1 VSTRSIWEQLQH
13 IAIVWTYQDEQ
24 QMRDFVKSIDVL
36 LQQKK
41 FAHALIIV
49 NVPKDLDKKTLP
61 PHFLIYYNSPADFSM
76 FGKLKDVQLE
86 AELQKNYDLLLWFGS
101 PESKIKGLLQKSN
114 IKQWLG
120 INEVDPL
127 FDMLLN
133 TQQTTPAGQL
143 EFIQHTL
150 QRIQS

>member
-24 QMRDFVKSIDVL
+24 QMRDFVKAIDVL

>member
-13 IAIVWTYQDEQ
+13 VAIVWTYQDEQ
-24 QMRDFVKSIDVL
+24 QMRDFVKAIDVL
-36 LQQKK
+36 LLQKK

-61 PHFLIYYNSPADFSM
+61 PHFLIYYNSPADYSL

-86 AELQKNYDLLLWFGS
+86 AELHKNYDLLLWFGS
-101 PESKIKGLLQKSN
+101 PDSKIKGLLQKTK

>member
-1 VSTRSIWEQLQH
+1 VSTRSIWEQLQQ

-24 QMRDFVKSIDVL
+24 QMHDFVKAIDQL
-36 LQQKK
+36 LLQKK

-49 NVPKDLDKKTLP
+49 NVPKDLDKKNLP
-61 PHFLIYYNSPADFSM
+61 PHFLIYYNSPADYSL

-86 AELQKNYDLLLWFGS
+86 AELHKKYDLLLWFGS
-101 PESKIKGLLQKSN
+101 PESKIKGLLKKTN

-143 EFIQHTL
+143 EFIQQTL
-150 QRIQS
+150 QRIQT

>member
-24 QMRDFVKSIDVL
+24 QMRDFVKAIDVL
-36 LQQKK
+36 LLQKK

-61 PHFLIYYNSPADFSM
+61 PHFLIYYNSPVDYSL

-86 AELQKNYDLLLWFGS
+86 AELHKNYDLLLWFGS
-101 PESKIKGLLQKSN
+101 PESKIKGLLQKTN

>member
-24 QMRDFVKSIDVL
+24 QMRAFVKAIDVL
-36 LQQKK
+36 LLQKK

-61 PHFLIYYNSPADFSM
+61 PHFLIYYNSPADYSL

-86 AELQKNYDLLLWFGS
+86 AELHKNYDLLLWFGS
-101 PESKIKGLLQKSN
+101 PASKIKGLLQKTN

>member
-1 VSTRSIWEQLQH
+1 
-13 IAIVWTYQDEQ
+13 
-24 QMRDFVKSIDVL
+24 
-36 LQQKK
+36 
-41 FAHALIIV
+41 
-49 NVPKDLDKKTLP
+49 
-61 PHFLIYYNSPADFSM
+61 LIYYNSPADYSL

-86 AELQKNYDLLLWFGS
+86 AELNKNYDLLLWFGS
-101 PESKIKGLLQKSN
+101 PESKIKGLLQKTN

>member
-1 VSTRSIWEQLQH
+1 
-13 IAIVWTYQDEQ
+13 
-24 QMRDFVKSIDVL
+24 MRDFVKAIDVL
-36 LQQKK
+36 LLQKK

-61 PHFLIYYNSPADFSM
+61 PHFLIYYNSPADYSL

-86 AELQKNYDLLLWFGS
+86 AELHKNYDLLLWFGS
-101 PESKIKGLLQKSN
+101 PASKIKGLLQKTK

>member
-13 IAIVWTYQDEQ
+13 IAIVWAYQDEQ
-24 QMRDFVKSIDVL
+24 QMRDFVKAIDVL
-36 LQQKK
+36 LLQKK

-61 PHFLIYYNSPADFSM
+61 PHFLIYYNSPADYSL

-101 PESKIKGLLQKSN
+101 PESKIKGLLQKTS
-114 IKQWLG
+114 IKKWLG

>member
-1 VSTRSIWEQLQH
+1 MSTRSIWEQLQH

-24 QMRDFVKSIDVL
+24 QMRDFVKAIDVL
-36 LQQKK
+36 LLQKK

-49 NVPKDLDKKTLP
+49 NVPKDIDKKTLP
-61 PHFLIYYNSPADFSM
+61 PHFLIYYNSPADYSL

-86 AELQKNYDLLLWFGS
+86 AELHKNYDLLLWFGS
-101 PESKIKGLLQKSN
+101 PESKIKGLLQKTK

>member
-1 VSTRSIWEQLQH
+1 MSTRSIWEQLQH

-24 QMRDFVKSIDVL
+24 QMRDFVKAIDVL

-120 INEVDPL
+120 INKVDPL

>member
-24 QMRDFVKSIDVL
+24 QMRDFVKAIDVL
-36 LQQKK
+36 LLQKK

-61 PHFLIYYNSPADFSM
+61 PHFLIYYNSPADYSL

-86 AELQKNYDLLLWFGS
+86 AELHKNYDLLLWFGS
-101 PESKIKGLLQKSN
+101 PASKIKGLLQKTN

>member
-1 VSTRSIWEQLQH
+1 MRSIWEQLQQ
-13 IAIVWTYQDEQ
+13 IAIVWTYQDAQ
-24 QMRDFVKSIDVL
+24 QMRDFVKAIDQL
-36 LQQKK
+36 LAQKK

-61 PHFLIYYNSPADFSM
+61 PHFLIYYNSPADYSM

-86 AELQKNYDLLLWFGS
+86 AELHKKYDLLLWFGS
-101 PESKIKGLLQKSN
+101 PESKIKGLLKKTN

-120 INEVDPL
+120 INEVDPQ

-143 EFIQHTL
+143 EFIQNTL

>member
-1 VSTRSIWEQLQH
+1 LSTRSIWEQIQQ

-24 QMRDFVKSIDVL
+24 QMRAFVKAIDQL
-36 LQQKK
+36 LQRKK
-41 FAHALIIV
+41 FKHALIVV

-61 PHFLIYYNSPADFSM
+61 PHFLIYYNSPSDFSL

-86 AELQKNYDLLLWFGS
+86 AELQKKYDLLLWFGT
-101 PESKIKGLLQKSN
+101 PDSKIKGYLQKSK

-133 TQQTTPAGQL
+133 TQQTEPAAQL

>member
-13 IAIVWTYQDEQ
+13 VAIVWTYQDEQ
-24 QMRDFVKSIDVL
+24 QMRDFVKAIDVL
-36 LQQKK
+36 LLQKK

-61 PHFLIYYNSPADFSM
+61 PHFLIYYNSPADYSL

-86 AELQKNYDLLLWFGS
+86 AELHKNYDLLLWFGS
-101 PESKIKGLLQKSN
+101 PESKIKGLLQKTK

>member
-1 VSTRSIWEQLQH
+1 MSTRSIWEQLQQ

-24 QMRDFVKSIDVL
+24 QMRDFVKAIDTL
-36 LQQKK
+36 LLQKK
-41 FAHALIIV
+41 FAHTLIIV
-49 NVPKDLDKKTLP
+49 NIPKDLDKKTLP
-61 PHFLIYYNSPADFSM
+61 PHFLIYYNSPADYSL

-86 AELQKNYDLLLWFGS
+86 AELHKNYDLLLWFGS
-101 PESKIKGLLQKSN
+101 TDAKIKGLLHQTN

-120 INEVDPL
+120 INELDPL

>member
-1 VSTRSIWEQLQH
+1 LSTRSIWEQIQQ

-24 QMRDFVKSIDVL
+24 QMRAFVKAIDQL
-36 LQQKK
+36 LQRKK
-41 FAHALIIV
+41 FKHALIIV

-61 PHFLIYYNSPADFSM
+61 PHFLIYYNSPSDFSL

-86 AELQKNYDLLLWFGS
+86 AELQKKYDLLLWFGT
-101 PESKIKGLLQKSN
+101 PDSKIKGYLQKSK

-133 TQQTTPAGQL
+133 TQQTEPAAQL

>member
-1 VSTRSIWEQLQH
+1 MSTRSIWEQLQH

-24 QMRDFVKSIDVL
+24 QMRDFVKAIDVL
-36 LQQKK
+36 LLQKK

-61 PHFLIYYNSPADFSM
+61 PHFLIYYNSPADYSL

-86 AELQKNYDLLLWFGS
+86 AELHKNFDLLLWFGS
-101 PESKIKGLLQKSN
+101 PESKIKGLLQKTN

>member
-1 VSTRSIWEQLQH
+1 MSTRSIWEQLQH

-24 QMRDFVKSIDVL
+24 QMRDFVKAIDVL
-36 LQQKK
+36 LQRKK

>member
-1 VSTRSIWEQLQH
+1 MSTRSIWEQLQH

-24 QMRDFVKSIDVL
+24 QMRDFVKAIDVL
-36 LQQKK
+36 LLQKK

-61 PHFLIYYNSPADFSM
+61 PHFLIYYNSPADYSL

-86 AELQKNYDLLLWFGS
+86 AELHKNYDLLLWFGS
-101 PESKIKGLLQKSN
+101 PESKIKGLLQKTN

>member
-1 VSTRSIWEQLQH
+1 MSTRSIWEQIQQ

-24 QMRDFVKSIDVL
+24 QMRAFVKAIDQL
-36 LQQKK
+36 LQRKK
-41 FAHALIIV
+41 FKHALIVV

-61 PHFLIYYNSPADFSM
+61 PHFLIYYNSPSDFSL

-86 AELQKNYDLLLWFGS
+86 AELQKKYDLLLWFGT
-101 PESKIKGLLQKSN
+101 PDSKIKGYLQKSK

-133 TQQTTPAGQL
+133 TQQTEPAAQL

>member
-24 QMRDFVKSIDVL
+24 QMRDFVKAIDVL
-36 LQQKK
+36 LLQKK

-61 PHFLIYYNSPADFSM
+61 PHFLIYYNSPADYSL

-101 PESKIKGLLQKSN
+101 PESKIKGLLQKTS
-114 IKQWLG
+114 IKKWLG

>member
-1 VSTRSIWEQLQH
+1 MSTRSIWEQLQH

-24 QMRDFVKSIDVL
+24 QMRDFVKAIDVL
-36 LQQKK
+36 IQQKK

>member
-1 VSTRSIWEQLQH
+1 MSTRSIWEQLQH

-24 QMRDFVKSIDVL
+24 QMRAFVKAIDVL
-36 LQQKK
+36 LLQKK

-61 PHFLIYYNSPADFSM
+61 PHFLIYYNSPADYSL

-86 AELQKNYDLLLWFGS
+86 AELHKNYDLLLWFGS
-101 PESKIKGLLQKSN
+101 PASKIKGLLQKTN

>member
-1 VSTRSIWEQLQH
+1 MRSIWEQLQH

-24 QMRDFVKSIDVL
+24 QMRDFVKATDQL
-36 LQQKK
+36 LAQKK

-49 NVPKDLDKKTLP
+49 NVPKDLDKKNLP
-61 PHFLIYYNSPADFSM
+61 PHFLIYYNSPADYSM

-86 AELQKNYDLLLWFGS
+86 AELHKKYDLLLWFGS
-101 PESKIKGLLQKSN
+101 PESKIKGLLKKTN

-120 INEVDPL
+120 INEVDPQ

>member
-1 VSTRSIWEQLQH
+1 MSTRSIWEQLQH

-24 QMRDFVKSIDVL
+24 QMRDFVKAIDVL
-36 LQQKK
+36 LLQKK

-49 NVPKDLDKKTLP
+49 NVPKDIDKKTLP
-61 PHFLIYYNSPADFSM
+61 PHFLIYYNSPADYSL

-86 AELQKNYDLLLWFGS
+86 AELHKNYDLLLWFGS
-101 PESKIKGLLQKSN
+101 PASKIKGLLQKTN

-120 INEVDPL
+120 INEIDPL

>member
-1 VSTRSIWEQLQH
+1 MVV
-13 IAIVWTYQDEQ
+13 VWSYQDDQ
-24 QMRDFVKSIDVL
+24 QMRAFVKAIDHF

-49 NVPKDLDKKTLP
+49 NIPKELDKKTLP
-61 PHFLIYYNSPADFSM
+61 PHFLIYYNSPADYTM

-86 AELQKNYDLLLWFGS
+86 AELQKNFDLLLWFGT
-101 PESKIKGLLQKSN
+101 PDSKIKGLLQKSS
-114 IKQWLG
+114 IKKWLG
-120 INEVDPL
+120 INELDPL

-143 EFIQHTL
+143 EFIQNTL

>member
-1 VSTRSIWEQLQH
+1 MSTRSIWEQLQH

-24 QMRDFVKSIDVL
+24 QMRDFVKAIDALL
-36 LQQKK
+36 LQNK

-61 PHFLIYYNSPADFSM
+61 PHFLIYYNSPADYSL

-101 PESKIKGLLQKSN
+101 PESKVKGLLQKTT

>member
-1 VSTRSIWEQLQH
+1 LSTRSIWEQIQQ

-24 QMRDFVKSIDVL
+24 QIRAFVKAIDLL
-36 LQQKK
+36 LQRKK
-41 FAHALIIV
+41 FKHALIVV

-61 PHFLIYYNSPADFSM
+61 PHFLIYYNSPSDFSL

-86 AELQKNYDLLLWFGS
+86 AELQKKYDLLLWFGT
-101 PESKIKGLLQKSN
+101 PDSKIKGYLQKSK

-133 TQQTTPAGQL
+133 TQQTEPAAQL

>member
-1 VSTRSIWEQLQH
+1 MSKLSIWEQTKSMVV
-13 IAIVWTYQDEQ
+13 VWTYQNDQ
-24 QMRDFVKSIDVL
+24 QMRDFVKAIDQL
-36 LQQKK
+36 LLQKK

-49 NVPKDLDKKTLP
+49 NIPKDLDKKTLP

-86 AELQKNYDLLLWFGS
+86 AELQKNYDLLLWFGT
-101 PESKIKGLLQKSN
+101 PDSKIKGLLQKSS
-114 IKQWLG
+114 IKKWLG
-120 INEVDPL
+120 INELDPL

-143 EFIQHTL
+143 EFIQNTL